1 MKTRQEYLAICQTC
15 LKSKFDKKKG
25 IVCTLTDE
33 HAAFHTNDCPD
44 YDPEKKAIRRQEATK
59 QRVKEAKEEEK
70 GLFSG
75 KAGIVG
81 GTIITILGLAW
92 IILGLVLM
100 NRFFFYPIILI
111 IGGIISISKG
121 IGKKA
126 KNNRIDQSTVID
138 DELDEIV

>member
-1 MKTRQEYLAICQTC
+1 MKTRQEYVAICQTC

-25 IVCTLTDE
+25 LVCTLTDE

-59 QRVKEAKEEEK
+59 RRVEEAKEDEK

-81 GTIITILGLAW
+81 GTIILILGIAW

-100 NRFFFYPIILI
+100 GRFFFYPIILI
-111 IGGIISISKG
+111 IGGIISINKG
-121 IGKKA
+121 IEKKA
-126 KNNRIDQSTVID
+126 TKNRIERSTVID
-138 DELDEIV
+138 DELDEIL